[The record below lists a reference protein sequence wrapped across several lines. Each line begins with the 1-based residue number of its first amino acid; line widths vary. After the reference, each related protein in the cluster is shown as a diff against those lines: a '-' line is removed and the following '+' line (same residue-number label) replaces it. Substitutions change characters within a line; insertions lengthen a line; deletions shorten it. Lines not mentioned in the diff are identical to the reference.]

1 MGIGQYHLAHR
12 FTTQRFQINV
22 LYWCRVSKGPQ
33 NALKKGQIG
42 LKWIGVGQ
50 FGTVL
55 EVIKFKLYLFI
66 VTKI

>member
-42 LKWIGVGQ
+42 LKWIGGGAIRDS
-50 FGTVL
+50 FGSNQIQAVSC
-55 EVIKFKLYLFI
+55 YSH
-66 VTKI
+66 